1 MLQARHPDKHKN
13 MDVCLC
19 CYLLGGCVDLFSF
32 ESFCVKLDQVLF
44 LHTCCA
50 LAAVHKLVQVKLLSG
65 HALEDLME

>member
-1 MLQARHPDKHKN
+1 VLQARHPDKHKN
-13 MDVCLC
+13 MDECLC